1 MLDGLGGLHNSTETW
16 HLMRRT
22 GFCGPDRS
30 PLSLPFHPRLA
41 PLGGSINSILLM
53 IRETSTELCW
63 GCVGFDAMM
72 AQVTCKLLPPSPQMS
87 LVYI

>member
-1 MLDGLGGLHNSTETW
+1 MLDGLGGLHNPTETW

-22 GFCGPDRS
+22 GFCGPHRS
-30 PLSLPFHPRLA
+30 PLSLPLHPRLA
-41 PLGGSINSILLM
+41 PLSSPIDSIFLM
-53 IRETSTELCW
+53 IRETSTKLRW

-72 AQVTCKLLPPSPQMS
+72 AQVACELLTPSPQMG